1 MRLTRNQM
9 KYAAYFTMLLDHI
22 GWVLF
27 PGVLWLRAVGRLA
40 FPFFAYLLVE
50 GVEKTS
56 NKTKYA
62 LRLGGLALLSEPI
75 FDLGHGKIVD
85 FASQNIY
92 FTLLLGAIACFLIL
106 KTKPQLGAASYLF
119 VTPFFVLSWL
129 MRVDYGTYGIFL
141 IVGFL
146 LAKED
151 FWEKVPFNRYLLV
164 LLLGCFV
171 TMLRNGSPL
180 QNLSVIAGF
189 FMPVKEAEER
199 PLSKLWYFFYPV
211 HFGISIGLSH
221 IL

>member
-22 GWVLF
+22 GYVLF

-50 GVEKTS
+50 GIEQTS
-56 NKTKYA
+56 SKAKYM
-62 LRLGGLALLSEPI
+62 LRLGVLALASEPI
-75 FDLGHGKIVD
+75 FDLGHGKILD
-85 FASQNIY
+85 LTSQNIY
-92 FTLLLGAIACFLIL
+92 FTLFFGAGACFLIL
-106 KTKPQLGAASYLF
+106 KAKSHLGAASYLF
-119 VTPFFVLSWL
+119 VVPFFALSWL

-141 IVGFL
+141 IVGFM
-146 LAKED
+146 LAKEP
-151 FWEKVPFNRYLLV
+151 FWEKVPFNRYLLI

-171 TMLRNGSPL
+171 TMLRSGSPL

-189 FMPVKEAEER
+189 FMPVKEADER

-211 HFGISIGLSH
+211 HLSVLIGLSY